1 MKNLDDLR
9 TLQYNYNNTTIL
21 TDWCSTSGIK
31 ERDLRILFI
40 LDDLEQNK
48 SRVSGAPTIEIIVHY
63 DIELTVASSAFF
75 NSYSDK

>member
-1 MKNLDDLR
+1 M
-9 TLQYNYNNTTIL
+9 TLVHNIITITIILHTIL
-21 TDWCSTSGIK
+21 TDCCSTSGIK

-48 SRVSGAPTIEIIVHY
+48 SMVSGTPTIEIIVGLHY

>member
-1 MKNLDDLR
+1 M
-9 TLQYNYNNTTIL
+9 L

-48 SRVSGAPTIEIIVHY
+48 SMVSGAPTIEIIVY
-63 DIELTVASSAFF
+63 YNIELTVTSLAFF
-75 NSYSDK
+75 NSYSNK